1 LTALPSQAQLT
12 LVTRAD
18 CHLCEELQ
26 LELEALRQ
34 CYALPPLTLAD
45 VDADPLL
52 LQRFGLKVPVL
63 LLDGV
68 PVCHFRLDSAELL
81 RLLRL

>member
-1 LTALPSQAQLT
+1 LSVAQSPAQLT
-12 LVTRAD
+12 VLTRTD
-18 CHLCEELQ
+18 CQLCEELVA
-26 LELEALRQ
+26 ELAALGGHYPLPPVALR
-34 CYALPPLTLAD
+34 D

-52 LQRFGLKVPVL
+52 QQRFGLKVPVL